1 MKITS
6 KLNNKHVNPGD
17 KKLVD
22 ELFEVED
29 FLILLSKNLLNNIS
43 PESAMKIAVNQFN
56 GGLKPVFQK
65 AVEELYTGNKCLK
78 DTVEQIINS
87 LYNHQS
93 KQLVRYLMDL
103 IDYDAK
109 KRAQT
114 VIKTL
119 YRLKENQQL
128 YYRRQSVL
136 KAQEFKIKFLVNIMS
151 IVLGMVCSLSPW
163 FSITPLL
170 LELGNA
176 INPFS
181 IQIKLHTAPYV
192 FITFLLISILN
203 AHILYNT
210 VKIEHKILFTLIA
223 PLLFLTAYIS
233 GSIVLS
239 TILQGWV

>member
-1 MKITS
+1 MKINS
-6 KLNNKHVNPGD
+6 KLNKLVNPTG
-17 KKLVD
+17 KKRIG

-29 FLILLSKNLLNNIS
+29 FLILLSKNLLNNVS
-43 PESAMKIAVNQFN
+43 PELAMKLAVNQFK
-56 GGLKPVFQK
+56 GDLKPVFQE
-65 AVEELYTGNKCLK
+65 AVEGLYTGSKCLK
-78 DTVEQIINS
+78 DAVEQIINS
-87 LYNHQS
+87 LYNQQS
-93 KQLVRYLMDL
+93 KQLLRYLMDL

-128 YYRRQSVL
+128 YYRRQSIL

-163 FSITPLL
+163 FSITSLL
-170 LELGNA
+170 IELGNSV
-176 INPFS
+176 NPFN
-181 IQIKLHTAPYV
+181 IQINLHSAPYA

-210 VKIEHKILFTLIA
+210 VKIEHEILFTLIA

-233 GSIVLS
+233 GSIILS

>member
-1 MKITS
+1 MKINS
-6 KLNNKHVNPGD
+6 KLNKLVNPTG
-17 KKLVD
+17 KKRIG

-29 FLILLSKNLLNNIS
+29 FLILLSKNLLNNVS
-43 PESAMKIAVNQFN
+43 PELAMKLAVNQFK
-56 GGLKPVFQK
+56 GDLKPVFQE
-65 AVEELYTGNKCLK
+65 AVEGLYTGSKCLK
-78 DTVEQIINS
+78 DAVEQIINS
-87 LYNHQS
+87 LYNQQS
-93 KQLVRYLMDL
+93 KQLLRYLMDL

-128 YYRRQSVL
+128 YYRRQSIL

-163 FSITPLL
+163 FSITSLL
-170 LELGNA
+170 IELGNSV
-176 INPFS
+176 NPFN
-181 IQIKLHTAPYV
+181 IQINLHPAPYA

-210 VKIEHKILFTLIA
+210 VKIEHEILFTLIA

-233 GSIVLS
+233 GSIILS